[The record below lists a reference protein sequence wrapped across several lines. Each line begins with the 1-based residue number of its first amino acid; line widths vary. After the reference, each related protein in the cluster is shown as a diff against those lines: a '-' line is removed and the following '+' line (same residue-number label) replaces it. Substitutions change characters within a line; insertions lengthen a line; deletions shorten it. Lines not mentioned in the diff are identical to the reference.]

1 MAARRAGVE
10 SMWVFL
16 GKRLL
21 LVLLTLLGLTVVVF
35 VVSHVTPGDP
45 ARLAAGPDAS
55 QEQIAL
61 IRTEFGLDRPLPIQ
75 YAIYLKGVLQG
86 NFGRSI
92 RTRHDV
98 SDDIKVFLPATLEL
112 VFFTMG
118 LAAVLGILFGILAA
132 AYRDTWLDH
141 LLRLVSIGGVAVPMF
156 WLALMLQLLVALKFN
171 LLPSGGRLAIAM
183 SPPTTITGFFLV
195 DALLT
200 GNWAAVGSALTHLV
214 LPALVLSSPSLAA
227 VTRMMRADMLDTISR
242 EYVVNARANGLPE
255 RLIVAKYVLK
265 NALIP
270 TVTLIGLRYGWML
283 GGTVLVET
291 VFDWPGIGLYAVQS
305 SVAADFMPVMAVT
318 LVIGLNFALANLV
331 VDLLYGVLDPRV
343 RYA

>member
-1 MAARRAGVE
+1 
-10 SMWVFL
+10 MWMFL
-16 GKRLL
+16 TKRLL
-21 LVLLTLLGLTVVVF
+21 LVLLTLVGLTVVVF

-55 QEQIAL
+55 QEQIDL
-61 IRTEFGLDRPLPIQ
+61 IGKEFGLDRSLPVQ

-86 NFGRSI
+86 SFGRSI

-98 SDDIKVFLPATLEL
+98 ADDIRAFLPATLEL
-112 VFFTMG
+112 VFFTMV
-118 LAAVLGILFGILAA
+118 LAVVLGILFGILAA
-132 AYRDTWLDH
+132 TYRDAWLDH
-141 LLRLVSIGGVAVPMF
+141 LLRLFSIGGVAMPMF
-156 WLALMLQLLVALKFN
+156 WLALMLQLLLALKFN
-171 LLPSGGRLAIAM
+171 LLPSGGRLGLATL
-183 SPPTTITGFFLV
+183 PPATITGFFLA
-195 DALLT
+195 DALLA
-200 GNWAAVGSALTHLV
+200 GNWVAFGDALAHLV
-214 LPALVLSSPSLAA
+214 MPALVLSSPSLAA
-227 VTRMMRADMLDTISR
+227 VTRMMRADMLDTTSK

-265 NALIP
+265 NAFIP
-270 TVTLIGLRYGWML
+270 TLTLIGLRYGWML

-318 LVIGLNFALANLV
+318 LVIGLNFALANLI

-343 RYA
+343 RYG

>member
-1 MAARRAGVE
+1 MR
-10 SMWVFL
+10 VFL
-16 GKRLL
+16 IKRLL
-21 LVLLTLLGLTVVVF
+21 LVLVTLFGLTVVVF

-45 ARLAAGPDAS
+45 ARLAAGPDAT
-55 QEQIAL
+55 QEQIEL
-61 IRTEFGLDRPLPIQ
+61 IRAEFALDRPLPVQ
-75 YAIYLKGVLQG
+75 YAIYVKGLFQG
-86 NFGRSI
+86 NLGRSI

-98 SDDIKVFLPATLEL
+98 LDDIKVFLPATLEL

-118 LAAVLGILFGILAA
+118 LAVVLGILFGILAA
-132 AYRDTWLDH
+132 AYRNTWVDH
-141 LLRLVSIGGVAVPMF
+141 ALRLISIGGVAVPMF
-156 WLALMLQLLVALKFN
+156 WLALMLQLLLALKLG
-171 LLPSGGRLAIAM
+171 LLPSGGRLALVM
-183 SPPTTITGFFLV
+183 SPPPPLTGFFLA
-195 DALLT
+195 DAL
-200 GNWAAVGSALTHLV
+200 AAGQWDTFASALWHL
-214 LPALVLSSPSLAA
+214 LLTAAVLSSPSVAA
-227 VTRMMRADMLDTISR
+227 VTRMMRADMLDTMSK
-242 EYVVNARANGLPE
+242 EYVVNARACGLPP
-255 RLIVAKYVLK
+255 RFIVAKYVLK

-318 LVIGLNFALANLV
+318 LIIGLNFALANLV

>member
-1 MAARRAGVE
+1 
-10 SMWVFL
+10 MWVFL

-61 IRTEFGLDRPLPIQ
+61 IRTEFGLDRSLPVQ

-270 TVTLIGLRYGWML
+270 TVTADRPPLWLDAGRHGAGRDRLRLAGDRPVRGAEL
-283 GGTVLVET
+283 GGRGLHAGDGGDAGHRVELR
-291 VFDWPGIGLYAVQS
+291 PGKPGRGPAVRGAGS
-305 SVAADFMPVMAVT
+305 AGA
-318 LVIGLNFALANLV
+318 I
-331 VDLLYGVLDPRV
+331 RV
-343 RYA
+343 RTKSHGRR